1 MAMQDPIGSFVKEL
15 AGFDYSLSVLDHVW
29 TVRFPD
35 ASGDWQHL
43 HVNRYR
49 KTYYI
54 SHVNSDRRIP
64 GLVLDPRNAPTLEDN
79 RGFSEFQHDSDD
91 EALER
96 WRSLMTSATKWLRT
110 TGRDWIKANKR
121 VQLEYP
127 LNCRWGIAPHCL
139 VRESLPGIYRLDR
152 ELGKKR
158 TRKFVRLVEDGF
170 FMKEENSLNTVMTA
184 ADYFNYCKIAYL
196 SGQREEDNVDESL
209 SGRQMYERYA
219 DGRDEGLLEIDENCE
234 QEFAAWLNHEHP
246 KRSTGGHPWE
256 IKRGGNTTNIQ
267 LQVCRP
273 TGRFGGK
280 FKVQLHGPAITRM
293 AEVLNMLLGIHQAGL
308 PITVSDPEGIR
319 SRLLGLDNI
328 GIVPAYETLHRAE
341 QRFPKEQNVY
351 DVMYFDDLGRYKRR
365 ISPFI
370 RWEPLPILKP
380 SDSHPRVRCQARMPD
395 ADAKSISVLDD
406 NRIR

>member
-1 MAMQDPIGSFVKEL
+1 MAMQDPIKSFVKAL

-35 ASGDWQHL
+35 ANGEWQHL

-49 KTYYI
+49 KTYFI
-54 SHVNSDRRIP
+54 SHIDSDLQIP
-64 GLVLDPRNAPTLEDN
+64 GLVLAPKTSPTLEN
-79 RGFSEFQHDSDD
+79 SRGFSAFRRVSDD

-96 WRSLMTSATKWLRT
+96 WRLLMTSATKWLKT
-110 TGRDWIKANKR
+110 TGRDWIKANRR

-170 FMKEENSLNTVMTA
+170 FIKEENSLNTVMTA

-196 SGQREEDNVDESL
+196 AGQREEDNVDESL

-234 QEFAAWLNHEHP
+234 P
-246 KRSTGGHPWE
+246 G
-256 IKRGGNTTNIQ
+256 
-267 LQVCRP
+267 VCRM
-273 TGRFGGK
+273 G
-280 FKVQLHGPAITRM
+280 
-293 AEVLNMLLGIHQAGL
+293 
-308 PITVSDPEGIR
+308 
-319 SRLLGLDNI
+319 
-328 GIVPAYETLHRAE
+328 
-341 QRFPKEQNVY
+341 
-351 DVMYFDDLGRYKRR
+351 
-365 ISPFI
+365 
-370 RWEPLPILKP
+370 EP
-380 SDSHPRVRCQARMPD
+380 
-395 ADAKSISVLDD
+395 
-406 NRIR
+406 

>member
-1 MAMQDPIGSFVKEL
+1 MTLQNPIESFVKQL

-29 TVRFPD
+29 AVRFPD
-35 ASGDWQHL
+35 ANGEWQHL

-49 KTYYI
+49 KTSYI
-54 SHVNSDRRIP
+54 VHINSDHRIP
-64 GLVLDPRNAPTLEDN
+64 GLVVEPKRSPTLEDN
-79 RGFSEFQHDSDD
+79 RGFPGFRGVSDD
-91 EALER
+91 EAMER
-96 WRSLMTSATKWLRT
+96 WWWLTSSATKWLKT
-110 TGRDWIKANKR
+110 TRRDWIKANKR

-127 LNCRWGIAPHCL
+127 LNCRSGIAPHSL
-139 VRESLPGIYRLDR
+139 VRESLSGVYRLDR
-152 ELGKKR
+152 ELGKQK
-158 TRKFVRLVEDGF
+158 TRQFVRLVEDGF
-170 FMKEENSLNTVMTA
+170 FLKEENSLKTGMTA

-196 SGQREEDNVDESL
+196 AGQREGDDVDESL

-234 QEFAAWLNHEHP
+234 QEFAAWVDHEHP

-267 LQVCRP
+267 LQVYRP
-273 TGRFGGK
+273 SGRLGGK

-293 AEVLNMLLGIHQAGL
+293 AEVLNMVLGIHQAGL

-341 QRFPKEQNVY
+341 QRFPKEQKVY
-351 DVMYFDDLGRYKRR
+351 DVMHFDDLGRYKRR

-380 SDSHPRVRCQARMPD
+380 RG
-395 ADAKSISVLDD
+395 
-406 NRIR
+406 

>member
-1 MAMQDPIGSFVKEL
+1 MTLQNPIESFVKEL
-15 AGFDYSLSVLDHVW
+15 AGFEYSLSVLDHVW
-29 TVRFPD
+29 AVRFPD
-35 ASGDWQHL
+35 ADGKWQHL

-49 KTYYI
+49 KTTYI
-54 SHVNSDRRIP
+54 SHINSDRRIP
-64 GLVLDPRNAPTLEDN
+64 ALVLEPKKPLTLEGS
-79 RGFSEFQHDSDD
+79 RGFSAYRRVSDD

-96 WRSLMTSATKWLRT
+96 WRLLATSATKWLKT
-110 TGRDWIKANKR
+110 TGRDWIKANKQ

-127 LNCRWGIAPHCL
+127 LSYRWGIAPHSL
-139 VRESLPGIYRLDR
+139 VRESLPGIYRLDKA
-152 ELGKKR
+152 LGKRK
-158 TRKFVRLVEDGF
+158 TRKLVRLVEDGF

-196 SGQREEDNVDESL
+196 AGQREKDDVDESL

-234 QEFAAWLNHEHP
+234 QEFAAWVNHEHP

-267 LQVCRP
+267 LQVLRP
-273 TGRFGGK
+273 TGRSGDK
-280 FKVQLHGPAITRM
+280 FKVQLHGPAISRM

-308 PITVSDPEGIR
+308 PITVSDPEGTR

-328 GIVPAYETLHRAE
+328 GIVPAYETLHRAG
-341 QRFPKEQNVY
+341 QQFPKEQNVY

-365 ISPFI
+365 ITPFI

-380 SDSHPRVRCQARMPD
+380 RQ
-395 ADAKSISVLDD
+395 
-406 NRIR
+406 